1 MTIRVGMLILH
12 PNIQFTMKMF
22 LRMICDVFALL
33 QKVAVTI
40 TANSTC
46 LLVRKNKFILFGQ
59 TTKQV

>member
-1 MTIRVGMLILH
+1 VVLEQILEFFMTIRVGMLILH

-33 QKVAVTI
+33 QKVAGTI

-46 LLVRKNKFILFGQ
+46 LLVRCIA
-59 TTKQV
+59 